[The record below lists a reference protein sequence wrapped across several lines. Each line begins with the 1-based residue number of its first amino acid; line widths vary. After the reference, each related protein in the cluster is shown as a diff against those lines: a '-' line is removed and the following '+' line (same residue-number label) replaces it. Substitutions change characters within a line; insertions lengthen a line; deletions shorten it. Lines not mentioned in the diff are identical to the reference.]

1 MEKIRGWKTKVVRDW
16 LQSNQENVTVAG
28 VHKELAKEHGDEIP
42 LSLVSTCF
50 RRLAFFPGAY
60 KMIEKKGKNQK
71 IYKRVSGVN
80 IKAVGQSGDR
90 RRTPKHISV
99 PSKKKKAK
107 PVDTQQLSAQVLGE
121 GILAYVKK
129 LKAENAALKAQLV
142 KRSL

>member
-16 LQSNQENVTVAG
+16 LQNNQENVTVAG

-60 KMIEKKGKNQK
+60 RIIGKKGKNQK
-71 IYKRVSGVN
+71 IYERVSGVN
-80 IKAVGQSGDR
+80 LKAVGQSGDR
-90 RRTPKHISV
+90 RRTPKHIST
-99 PSKKKKAK
+99 PSKKKKVK
-107 PVDTQQLSAQVLGE
+107 PVDTQKLSAQVLGE

-142 KRSL
+142 KQSL

>member
-1 MEKIRGWKTKVVRDW
+1 MEKVRGWKTKEVRDW
-16 LQSNQENVTVAG
+16 LQNNQENVTVAG

-42 LSLVSTCF
+42 LSLVATCF

-60 KMIEKKGKNQK
+60 RIIGKKGKNQK
-71 IYKRVSGVN
+71 IYERVSGVN
-80 IKAVGQSGDR
+80 LKAVGQSGDR
-90 RRTPKHISV
+90 RRTPKHTT
-99 PSKKKKAK
+99 PSKKKKVQ

-142 KRSL
+142 KQSL